1 MCRPEEDR
9 QMKRVFDHVM
19 PPKLRLSLVV
29 KKEQSLRIIDLEG
42 TAFHLLW
49 R

>member
-1 MCRPEEDR
+1 
-9 QMKRVFDHVM
+9 MKRVFDHVM
-19 PPKLRLSLVV
+19 PPKLRLSPVV
-29 KKEQSLRIIDLEG
+29 KKKQSLRIIDLEG